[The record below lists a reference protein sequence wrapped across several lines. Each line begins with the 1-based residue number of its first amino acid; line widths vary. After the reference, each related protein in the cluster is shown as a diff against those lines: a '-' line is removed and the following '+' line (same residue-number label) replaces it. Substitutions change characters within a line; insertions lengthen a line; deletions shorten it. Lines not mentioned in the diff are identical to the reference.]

1 LDENGIKV
9 FVEHGDFG
17 PETREFIHGIASDA
31 WFGEVDPED
40 PEYHKKMNPTQR
52 YWRKRKHPKTP
63 DIHMTKGRIRFI
75 PPEKMCLLGPDP
87 QYELVGDDPRWQHE
101 QLKTHPACK
110 CQRYELVG
118 DDPRWQHEQ
127 LKTHPACKCQ
137 RCTAYHNYSS
147 EGRKFDNFWKKT
159 TDRIQVNV

>member
-110 CQRYELVG
+110 CQR
-118 DDPRWQHEQ
+118 
-127 LKTHPACKCQ
+127 
-137 RCTAYHNYSS
+137 CTAYHNYSS
-147 EGRKFDNFWKKT
+147 EGRKSDNFWKKI